1 MDLRIIKTKR
11 AIKEAFL
18 KLRSTL
24 PLEKMKVKDIC
35 ELALINK
42 TTFYKHYEDIYALAN
57 EMENES
63 TDLVVSC
70 FTEKD
75 DVFDNPSLFIKG
87 LPKALNENQGI
98 LQPLFHDD
106 LDKFFLL
113 LEKKLK
119 DYYGTSANS
128 MEEKIRLTFVIG
140 GTLHTLRTMKY
151 EYDCDD
157 TVLADSVSE
166 IISKIR

>member
-11 AIKEAFL
+11 GIKDAFL
-18 KLRSTL
+18 KLRNTL

-57 EMENES
+57 EMENEV

-75 DVFDNPSLFIKG
+75 DIFVNPILFIKG
-87 LPKALNENQGI
+87 LPKALSQNQTL

-119 DYYGTSANS
+119 DYYGISANS
-128 MEEKIRLTFVIG
+128 MEEKIRLTFLIG

-151 EYDCDD
+151 EYDCEDA
-157 TVLADSVSE
+157 VLANNLSE
-166 IISKIR
+166 IISKMR